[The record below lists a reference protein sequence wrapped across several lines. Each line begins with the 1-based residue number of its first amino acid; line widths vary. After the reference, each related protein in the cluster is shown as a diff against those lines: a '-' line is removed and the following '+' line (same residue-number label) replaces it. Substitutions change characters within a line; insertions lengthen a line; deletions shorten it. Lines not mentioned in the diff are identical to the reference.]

1 MDEAIK
7 QGRFIKFRDSFVK
20 FLNGN
25 LYPFIVALLVLI
37 GHITGL
43 EAYLV
48 IPIILSA
55 TFGMI
60 FSPTI
65 KPFIVVL
72 TTFIYQINLK
82 HTPGIFYE
90 DVQEDLFD
98 PGYYAQ
104 PWVLAI
110 IIALALPLFSAVIYR
125 FIRFS
130 ALKIRRSTP
139 LLIPITVLSLA
150 FLLNGAFF
158 QFYTVSNL
166 FYGLAQAAV
175 FFLLFYLLYFGLRE
189 IPTDELISYIS
200 YIALLNAMILIGEM
214 AFMYLTYDNLISD
227 TGSIIKEW
235 INLGWGINNPIAFSI
250 TTLIPMIFY
259 GAMTKRSSPLYFI
272 TAVAAYASAI
282 LTLSRNAFIFATL
295 TFLACL
301 IFGCIKGK
309 KRLLFRIMT
318 LALIAI
324 GTAFT
329 VIFFDKIYLLFEEYL
344 NRGFSDSGRFALWE
358 RAFECFLES
367 PLFGVGF
374 FNFGDIGT
382 PTFVDIFPTMAH
394 NTLFIV
400 LSSMGFF
407 GIVSYLYYRAK
418 TVIPLIKHPSSDKTA
433 ILITIAS
440 ILAMGLLDNYIF
452 YIHTMFYYSIILAIS
467 AIIVER
473 EGSEAQGIS
482 AEEEASL

>member
-7 QGRFIKFRDSFVK
+7 QGRLAGFRDSFVK

-25 LYPFIVALLVLI
+25 LYPLIVALLVLI

-43 EAYLV
+43 EVYLV
-48 IPIILSA
+48 VPIVLSA

-72 TTFIYQINLK
+72 TTFIYQVNLK
-82 HTPGIFYE
+82 HTPGVFYE
-90 DVQEDLFD
+90 DAEEGLFN
-98 PGYYAQ
+98 PEYYAQ

-110 IIALALPLFSAVIYR
+110 IITLSVLLFSAVLYR

-130 ALKIRRSTP
+130 LLKIRRSTP
-139 LLIPITVLSLA
+139 LLIPISVLSLA

-166 FYGLAQAAV
+166 FYGLAQVLV
-175 FFLLFYLLYFGLRE
+175 FFIIFYLFYFGLRE
-189 IPTDELISYIS
+189 IPLGELISYIS
-200 YIALLNAMILIGEM
+200 YIALLNAVILIGEM

-227 TGSIIKEW
+227 TGSIVKEW

-250 TTLIPMIFY
+250 TTLIPMIAY
-259 GAMTKRSSPLYFI
+259 GAMTKRTSPIYYLVM
-272 TAVAAYASAI
+272 VAAFAAAI
-282 LTLSRNAFIFATL
+282 LTLSKNAFVFSTL
-295 TFLACL
+295 TLLACL

-318 LALIAI
+318 LALIVI
-324 GTAFT
+324 GTVFT
-329 VIFFDKIYLLFEEYL
+329 VIFFDRIYTLFEEYL
-344 NRGFSDSGRFALWE
+344 NRGFADNGRFALWE

-367 PLFGVGF
+367 PLFGIGF
-374 FNFGDIGT
+374 FNFGAIGT
-382 PTFVDIFPTMAH
+382 PTYIDIFPTMAH

-418 TVIPLIKHPSSDKTA
+418 TVIPLIKHPSGDKTA